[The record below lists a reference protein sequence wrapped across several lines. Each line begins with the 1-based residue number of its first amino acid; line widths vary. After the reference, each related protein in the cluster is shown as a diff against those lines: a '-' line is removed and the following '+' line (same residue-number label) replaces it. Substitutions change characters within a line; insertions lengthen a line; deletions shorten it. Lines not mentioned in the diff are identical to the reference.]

1 MNTETNELFLEQ
13 FLTPEQRQAIK
24 DDKVRMADLTSR
36 IASALAGPVIQ
47 EVPEHLS
54 RAARRALGKADHVT
68 ISKTSGGKLSRWAA
82 QQRKARRK
90 AAKQARKRNR

>member
-1 MNTETNELFLEQ
+1 MNTETNELFLM
-13 FLTPEQRQAIK
+13 TDEQRKAYEEMLNPA
-24 DDKVRMADLTSR
+24 V
-36 IASALAGPVIQ
+36 V

-54 RAARRALGKADHVT
+54 RAARRALGKATKVT